1 MVIEYNYYAL
11 LHKQQAGRNDVSSA
25 KRKEEDVATE
35 TPVDL
40 GPLGDSFGYLL
51 RRAQVAVFQS
61 FFDLFAEFDIRPA
74 QYSVLTV
81 IERNPGLSQTRLA
94 DALGIKKTNL
104 VAIIDLL
111 EQRGLAR
118 RRPSENDRRSHAL
131 FLTPK
136 GTVLIGRLHRR
147 DAELDQDLSRLMNG
161 NERRRFCDVLRQV
174 ASDWTRGH
182 PLSEA
187 GK

>member
-1 MVIEYNYYAL
+1 MVIEYNYYDL

-51 RRAQVAVFQS
+51 RRAQVAVFQR
-61 FFDLFAEFDIRPA
+61 FFDLFAELDIRPA

-104 VAIIDLL
+104 VAIIDTL

-118 RRPSENDRRSHAL
+118 RKPTESDRRSHAL
-131 FLTPK
+131 FLTPR
-136 GTVLIGRLHRR
+136 GTVLISRLHRM
-147 DAELDQDLSRLMNG
+147 DAALDQGLSRSMNG
-161 NERRRFCDVLRQV
+161 NERQRFCDVLRQV
-174 ASDWTRGH
+174 ASG
-182 PLSEA
+182 
-187 GK
+187 